1 MLGAST
7 LRILRYVDLP
17 ILRRSL
23 LVGVVFAFTISMGEF
38 SASLLVTRP
47 QFPTLPVAIYRLL
60 GQPGVSNFGQA
71 VAMSVILMLVTAT
84 GYIAIENLRYGG
96 VEEF

>member
-1 MLGAST
+1 MLGASAMCVF
-7 LRILRYVDLP
+7 RHIDLP

-71 VAMSVILMLVTAT
+71 VAMSVILMLVTAI
-84 GYIAIENLRYGG
+84 GYIAIENLRAGG
-96 VEEF
+96 LEEF

>member
-1 MLGAST
+1 MRGAST
-7 LRILRYVDLP
+7 TRVLRHIDLP
-17 ILRRSL
+17 MLRRSL
-23 LVGVVFAFTISMGEF
+23 FVGVVFAFTISMGEF

-71 VAMSVILMLVTAT
+71 VAMSVILMVVTAI
-84 GYIAIENLRYGG
+84 GYVAIENLRTGG